1 MCVLLKNKIL
11 MISLLILSI
20 VYLFLSI
27 SVNYLNIICNVYETL
42 IKNELSYC
50 ADLIYKMEIKNNDS
64 DIFTSNYER
73 FSIESKSTNSEIVDS
88 YYYKTINVV
97 IKIHL

>member
-1 MCVLLKNKIL
+1 
-11 MISLLILSI
+11 MISLLLLTI
-20 VYLFLSI
+20 VYLILSI
-27 SVNYLNIICNVYETL
+27 SVNYLNIMCNVYESL

-50 ADLIYKMEIKNNDS
+50 ADLLYKMEIENQDS

-73 FSIESKSTNSEIVDS
+73 FSIESKSTESEIVDS
-88 YYYKTINVV
+88 HYYKTINVV